1 MTKEEFSKYLNQGRI
16 FMDERDRLVTIVLDN
31 PELTCHLLDLVLEED
46 NTEFW
51 HCSWVFDNVMRKNL
65 LLLLPCLDSFCNNLT
80 NLKSESVLR
89 PMAHICELLTLGYFK
104 QKKPELENHITNHHL
119 EQITESC
126 FDWLIGNHKVA
137 TKVFA
142 MTSLFYLGEKFDW
155 IRPELK
161 SVLEQQ
167 IHEGSAGFKS
177 RGSKTLEKLKK
188 LGY

>member
-1 MTKEEFSKYLNQGRI
+1 MTKQEFSKHLSQGRI
-16 FMDERDRLVTIVLDN
+16 FMNERDRLVTVVLNN
-31 PELTCHLLDLVLEED
+31 PNLTCHLLDLVLAED
-46 NTEFW
+46 KTEYW

-65 LLLLPCLDSFCNNLT
+65 ILLLPCLDTFSNNLKSLT
-80 NLKSESVLR
+80 SESVLR

-104 QKKPELENHITNHHL
+104 HKNPELRAHLTNNHL
-119 EQITESC
+119 EKITESC

-142 MTSLFYLGEKFDW
+142 MTSLFYLGEKYDW

-167 IHEGSAGFKS
+167 IHDGSAGFKS